1 MGVRAR
7 WFTGRRRKSA
17 RQGGRFNVETQKKY
31 KSFRFRANLEWK
43 SAKRGVLASLGK
55 PDLAVGSP
63 PEFKGEPDIWC
74 PEEMLVGAVSTCLM
88 LTFLSL
94 AQPKNLEV
102 VAYEANAEGLLE
114 HKDGKYWV
122 TEITVQPSLVLANEA
137 DLTLARELMEKSK
150 PLCFISNSVK
160 AEIKVIPQFRVGS
173 SAT

>member
-1 MGVRAR
+1 V
-7 WFTGRRRKSA
+7 
-17 RQGGRFNVETQKKY
+17 QTQKTY

-43 SAKRGVLASLGK
+43 SGRRGVLSSLGK
-55 PDLAVGSP
+55 PDLNVGSP

-74 PEEMLVGAVSTCLM
+74 PEEMLVGSVSTCLM

-114 HKDGKYWV
+114 YKDGKYS
-122 TEITVQPSLVLANEA
+122 ITQIAVHPSLVLANEA
-137 DLTLARELMEKSK
+137 DLALARELMDKAK

-160 AEIKVIPQFRVGS
+160 ADIQVTPQFRVGS
-173 SAT
+173 S